1 MNNGLTRVSPFIIF
15 VNMPIRQKKP
25 IKINGPVINAQGYN
39 IANYLNN
46 HINDYVDE
54 LFIAYNG
61 SVKIDGHKCRIISDC
76 MPVLKLH
83 GSEEICIAVTN
94 QWLVIEAGDI
104 APSILTV
111 DGIQV
116 IELPNGQYA
125 RKHGT
130 YNNEYNLMSPSAMAR
145 HPKKRHYYTSAELI
159 YQGRTTPCNMLDLVT
174 TKSCIESCINHGD
187 MLYTIDH
194 NL

>member
-1 MNNGLTRVSPFIIF
+1 
-15 VNMPIRQKKP
+15 MPVFKKNHP
-25 IKINGPVINAQGYN
+25 KINGPVINAQGYN

-46 HINDYVDE
+46 HINDYAAEV
-54 LFIAYNG
+54 FIVYNG
-61 SVKIDGHKCRIISDC
+61 TTKIDEHRCKIISDC
-76 MPVLKLH
+76 MPILKLH

-104 APSILTV
+104 VPSILTV
-111 DGIQV
+111 QGIQV
-116 IELPNGQYA
+116 IPLPSGQYA

-130 YNNEYNLMSPSAMAR
+130 YNGEFDLMSLKAMAR

-174 TKSCIESCINHGD
+174 TKSCIESCVNHGD

>member
-1 MNNGLTRVSPFIIF
+1 
-15 VNMPIRQKKP
+15 MPKRQKKP

-54 LFIAYNG
+54 LFVAYSG
-61 SVKIDGHKCRIISDC
+61 TVKIDGHKCRIVSDC
-76 MPVLKLH
+76 MPILKLH

-104 APSILTV
+104 VPSILTV
-111 DGIQV
+111 QGIQV
-116 IELPNGQYA
+116 IQLPNGQYA

-130 YNNEYNLMSPSAMAR
+130 YNSEFDLMSSKAMAR

-187 MLYTIDH
+187 MLYTIDN